1 MLLTFVLESIVLFV
15 KYKFRYK
22 DTGNKKQHP
31 SLFYLLSYQEY
42 RYVYPALFHGPT
54 IKIQIR
60 RLSTAKAVWVQLEF
74 WRKLCAVKTLN
85 SLWAKFVI
93 FNFRWNSLKY
103 FQALLIAVLFFHSSY
118 VFASSPPFDSL
129 TIYGN
134 ANTKYN
140 KVALFEN
147 GSSTT
152 PYKAEEVVYFNGE
165 YSITIDIPS
174 DMKKKKDYYSTDLR
188 FWGDINENGIKDKGD
203 TFSQCHFIIW
213 VPSTNKIYLQVYK
226 GEKYTIDTAYFKYY
240 YK

>member
-1 MLLTFVLESIVLFV
+1 
-15 KYKFRYK
+15 
-22 DTGNKKQHP
+22 
-31 SLFYLLSYQEY
+31 
-42 RYVYPALFHGPT
+42 
-54 IKIQIR
+54 
-60 RLSTAKAVWVQLEF
+60 
-74 WRKLCAVKTLN
+74 
-85 SLWAKFVI
+85 
-93 FNFRWNSLKY
+93 
-103 FQALLIAVLFFHSSY
+103 LIAVLFFHSSY